1 MLLFLLSSLC
11 SKATDKAM
19 EDIKKSLTVL
29 NNALLTKTFLVGE
42 RVTLADIS
50 VACNLL
56 MLYKQ
61 VSYFGVNYE
70 SLIVITP
77 YFSQYFSLNFLLFDL
92 VCGNLI

>member
-1 MLLFLLSSLC
+1 
-11 SKATDKAM
+11 M

-61 VSYFGVNYE
+61 VSYSTLNYGFIKCNFPLND
-70 SLIVITP
+70 SIVTVT
-77 YFSQYFSLNFLLFDL
+77 LTCGLLSGDGAQL
-92 VCGNLI
+92 QSSIW

>member
-1 MLLFLLSSLC
+1 
-11 SKATDKAM
+11 M

-50 VACNLL
+50 VACNIL

-61 VSYFGVNYE
+61 VSYFGVN
-70 SLIVITP
+70 
-77 YFSQYFSLNFLLFDL
+77 
-92 VCGNLI
+92 